1 MTFARSPVAASGQP
15 FAGAAAALVA
25 LAVLAGT
32 LAACTGAP
40 KTPDGVPAVAPD
52 AHTIPFD
59 EPHEILTRDKAY
71 VISWQPV
78 GGAIPINGDF
88 EVELF
93 VTRNDEARTPVEGA
107 NVSMTCFMPEHGHG
121 MLREPVTEE
130 LGGGHY
136 RARGF
141 LLHMD
146 GYWTVSAT
154 VMVGGIAA
162 SADDELR
169 L

>member
-1 MTFARSPVAASGQP
+1 MGMNIARPARTSPVALVLAVP
-15 FAGAAAALVA
+15 PALAALFGAACQAAPNA
-25 LAVLAGT
+25 AGHVPTT
-32 LAACTGAP
+32 L
-40 KTPDGVPAVAPD
+40 PD
-52 AHTIPFD
+52 AHSIPFGAA
-59 EPHEILTRDKAY
+59 HEIITRDGAY
-71 VISWQPV
+71 VIRWQPV
-78 GGAIPINGDF
+78 GGTIPINGDF
-88 EVELF
+88 EVDLF
-93 VTRNDEARTPVEGA
+93 VTLNDDAKTPVKGA
-107 NVSMTCFMPEHGHG
+107 DVSMTCFMPEHGHG
-121 MLREPVTEE
+121 MLREPVSEE

-154 VMVGGIAA
+154 VMVNGIAA